1 MYRTGDLA
9 RWRADGVLDFL
20 GRADSQVKLRGFRI
34 EPGEI
39 EAALV
44 RHGSVAQAAVMA
56 REDVPGDKRLVAYVV
71 AAADQAADLAA
82 LRTHLGRSLPDYMV
96 PSAFVA
102 LERLPLTPN
111 GKLDRKALPAP
122 EVTAGVRRGPRTPQ
136 EDILCALFAEVLG
149 VEQVGIDDDF
159 FALGGHSLLA
169 MRLISR
175 IRSSLDVEIA
185 IRSLFEA
192 PTVEALA
199 KHIANGH
206 STESDLDTLLPLRPF
221 GSKPALFCMHH
232 AGGFSWPY
240 SRLIPHIPSNYPIYG
255 LQARNLLQQAA
266 LPESID
272 EIAADYLNL
281 IRQIQPAGPYNL
293 LGWSFGG
300 LVAHAIATQLQSLGE
315 EVALLAL
322 LDSYPAACEKGQRRY
337 KQEERDRHTLYAGL
351 AEDSIRNMLD
361 ILRREGRALSTIKE
375 HQYEAIKKI
384 YRNNINLMTKFSPR
398 RFRGNILLFVARHGE
413 AKPSHEIWRPY
424 VTGQIKVHWID
435 SMHEAMMDPSPAAEI
450 GSALAMELDELRLHE
465 RQGGQRDQSI
475 RRRDRHLPCP
485 DQ

>member
-1 MYRTGDLA
+1 
-9 RWRADGVLDFL
+9 
-20 GRADSQVKLRGFRI
+20 
-34 EPGEI
+34 
-39 EAALV
+39 
-44 RHGSVAQAAVMA
+44 
-56 REDVPGDKRLVAYVV
+56 
-71 AAADQAADLAA
+71 
-82 LRTHLGRSLPDYMV
+82 
-96 PSAFVA
+96 
-102 LERLPLTPN
+102 
-111 GKLDRKALPAP
+111 
-122 EVTAGVRRGPRTPQ
+122 
-136 EDILCALFAEVLG
+136 
-149 VEQVGIDDDF
+149 
-159 FALGGHSLLA
+159 LGGL
-169 MRLISR
+169 RVIRR